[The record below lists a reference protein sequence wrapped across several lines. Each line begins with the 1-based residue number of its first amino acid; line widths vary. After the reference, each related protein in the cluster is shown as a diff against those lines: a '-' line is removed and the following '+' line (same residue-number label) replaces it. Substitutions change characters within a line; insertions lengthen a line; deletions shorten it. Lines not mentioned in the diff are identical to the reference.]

1 MKKIISIMMA
11 VTWMLLP
18 SFTAFAASSN
28 EISDTAPTITLL
40 ATITDDITGEKVSVP
55 AKIITSQVSK
65 ELGTEFTEEATAIF
79 SFSQPNIKKQYSD
92 TSITETDVKA
102 TVKISYD
109 RSGDKIR
116 VNSVSGGW
124 VPSNSLLRV
133 YNREVD
139 YGDGAPFLSS
149 HSAHQYP
156 TSNSFNYSTGW
167 GWVTYYPASA
177 DAMSGAR
184 AFTSASVEISGM
196 TPHTIEVFV
205 TATH

>member
-1 MKKIISIMMA
+1 MEQKNTVHFRTVYDA
-11 VTWMLLP
+11 
-18 SFTAFAASSN
+18 N
-28 EISDTAPTITLL
+28 
-40 ATITDDITGEKVSVP
+40 
-55 AKIITSQVSK
+55 ITSID
-65 ELGTEFTEEATAIF
+65 LI
-79 SFSQPNIKKQYSD
+79 SFFN
-92 TSITETDVKA
+92 
-102 TVKISYD
+102 
-109 RSGDKIR
+109 R
-116 VNSVSGGW
+116 
-124 VPSNSLLRV
+124 
-133 YNREVD
+133 REVD